1 MLVLFAAF
9 RRMKPLILLSN
20 DDGIDS
26 TYLEALAVALE
37 AGAGAEVM
45 VIAPERQR
53 SAMSHTITLHKPLR
67 VHPHAPG
74 RWAASGSPVDCVY
87 LGMMKMCPR
96 PPALVVSGINDGF
109 NLGSDVF
116 YSGTVGAA
124 VEGGLRG
131 TAAMAVSLE
140 HGQPDWLGKAV
151 DVSVALAAQ
160 LLADRPPA
168 GIVFNVNVP
177 SGPDRRY
184 AITRLG
190 KRRYLDDVQ
199 ERKDPRGRAYY
210 WIGGGEAGMEE
221 LAGSDCDAM
230 RAGLTSV
237 TPLQL
242 DLTASHLLG
251 ENAPAW
257 SLAGFERVGP

>member
-1 MLVLFAAF
+1 M
-9 RRMKPLILLSN
+9 RPLILLSN
-20 DDGIDS
+20 DDGIES
-26 TYLEALAVALE
+26 TYLVALADALE
-37 AGAGAEVM
+37 ARTPGEVM

-67 VHPHAPG
+67 VHAHAPN
-74 RWAASGSPVDCVY
+74 RYAASGSPVDCVY
-87 LGMMKMCPR
+87 LGMMRMCPR

-131 TAAMAVSLE
+131 TAAIAVSLE
-140 HGQPDWLGKAV
+140 HGQPEWLEKAI
-151 DVSVALAAQ
+151 DISVALAGE
-160 LLADRPPA
+160 LLARRPPPGP
-168 GIVFNVNVP
+168 GIVWNVNVP
-177 SGPDRRY
+177 SGSDRRY

-190 KRRYLDDVQ
+190 KRLYRDDVQ

-210 WIGGGEAGMEE
+210 WIGGGEVGMEE

-230 RAGLTSV
+230 RAGITSV
-237 TPLQL
+237 TPLAL
-242 DLTASHLLG
+242 DLTASHMLG
-251 ENAPAW
+251 DGAPDWA
-257 SLAGFERVGP
+257 LAGFDRTRS

>member
-1 MLVLFAAF
+1 M
-9 RRMKPLILLSN
+9 RPLILISN

-26 TYLEALAVALE
+26 PYLVALADSLDQRADADVL
-37 AGAGAEVM
+37 

-53 SAMSHTITLHKPLR
+53 SAMSHMITLHKPLR
-67 VHPHAPG
+67 VSERAAG
-74 RWAASGSPVDCVY
+74 RMCASGSPVDCVY
-87 LGMMKMCPR
+87 LGLMKLAPR

-140 HGQPDWLGKAV
+140 HGQPEWLDKAV
-151 DVSVALAAQ
+151 DISVALARE
-160 LLADRPPA
+160 LLARRPPA

-177 SGPDRRY
+177 AGPERRY

-190 KRRYLDDVQ
+190 KRRYSDDVQ
-199 ERKDPRGRAYY
+199 ERKDPRGRSYY

-230 RAGLTSV
+230 RAGITSV
-237 TPLQL
+237 TPLAL
-242 DLTASHLLG
+242 DLTATHLVG
-251 ENAPAW
+251 QGAPDW
-257 SLAGFERVGP
+257 SLDGFERTLP

>member
-1 MLVLFAAF
+1 
-9 RRMKPLILLSN
+9 MKPLILLSN
-20 DDGIDS
+20 DDGIES
-26 TYLEALAVALE
+26 TYLVALADALE
-37 AGAGAEVM
+37 SRTPAEVM

-67 VHPHAPG
+67 VHPHAPN
-74 RWAASGSPVDCVY
+74 RFAASGSPVDCVY
-87 LGMMKMCPR
+87 LGMMRLCPR

-124 VEGGLRG
+124 IEGGLRG
-131 TAAMAVSLE
+131 APAMAVSLE
-140 HGQPDWLGKAV
+140 HGRPECLDKAI
-151 DVSVALAAQ
+151 DISVALAGE
-160 LLADRPPA
+160 LLARRPPS
-168 GIVFNVNVP
+168 GVVFNVNVP
-177 SGPDRRY
+177 SGPERRY
-184 AITRLG
+184 ALTRLG
-190 KRRYLDDVQ
+190 RRLYRDDVQ

-237 TPLQL
+237 TPLGL
-242 DLTASHLLG
+242 DLTATQLLG
-251 ENAPAW
+251 EGAPAW
-257 SLAGFERVGP
+257 SLDGFERLG

>member
-1 MLVLFAAF
+1 
-9 RRMKPLILLSN
+9 MKPLILLSN

-26 TYLEALAVALE
+26 TYLVALADALE
-37 AGAGAEVM
+37 ERTPAEVM

-67 VHPHAPG
+67 VHPHAPN
-74 RWAASGSPVDCVY
+74 RYAASGSPVDCVY
-87 LGMMKMCPR
+87 LGMMRMCPR

-124 VEGGLRG
+124 IEGGLRG
-131 TAAMAVSLE
+131 APAIAVSLE
-140 HGQPDWLGKAV
+140 HGQPEYLGKAV
-151 DVSVALAAQ
+151 DISVALASE
-160 LLADRPPA
+160 LLERPPPP

-177 SGPDRRY
+177 SGSERTY
-184 AITRLG
+184 QLTRLG
-190 KRRYLDDVQ
+190 RRLYRDDVQ
-199 ERKDPRGRAYY
+199 ERRDPRGRAYY

-230 RAGLTSV
+230 RAGFTSI
-237 TPLQL
+237 TPLGL
-242 DLTASHLLG
+242 DLTALHLLG
-251 ENAPAW
+251 DGAPSW
-257 SLAGFERVGP
+257 SLDGFERGG